1 MRNTTTRIARERKTR
16 SRRGRKAVRSYTI
29 AASRNDDRILK
40 LRMDHGIEGYA
51 VYHMLMEKIAE
62 SDRCEYAID
71 DYKVLAFDFRVDE
84 QLVKC
89 VAEDYHLFCF
99 NDGHL
104 SPNPSDMQADTG
116 EEDDEEDSEEDRND
130 CTNASERPY
139 TGTSATVFAQKK
151 EKENLP
157 LHPLKEKDKE
167 KERAEK
173 KRNSLAED
181 NGGEDD
187 SKLTTAENK
196 ISDSLDESEKDSDK
210 SENDSDKSDNDIDKS
225 SGTEKP
231 ANAENAETTGANEN
245 GGSVDSHS
253 SHSKGSTPQAAGS
266 KETRIES
273 FLTYFSN
280 YWNSVLT
287 STNSRL
293 RPIRVVN
300 GERRKRLVRL
310 RQNYTDEEISRF
322 VFRAA
327 NSPYLNARDGR
338 LRQPADLNWMLPTDD
353 RIVKIIEGN
362 M

>member
-16 SRRGRKAVRSYTI
+16 SRRGRKAVRSYPI

-99 NDGHL
+99 NDGRL
-104 SPNPSDMQADTG
+104 SLNPSDMPADAG
-116 EEDDEEDSEEDRND
+116 EEDSKEDVEEGGND
-130 CTNASERPY
+130 C
-139 TGTSATVFAQKK
+139 
-151 EKENLP
+151 
-157 LHPLKEKDKE
+157 DK
-167 KERAEK
+167 
-173 KRNSLAED
+173 
-181 NGGEDD
+181 G
-187 SKLTTAENK
+187 
-196 ISDSLDESEKDSDK
+196 
-210 SENDSDKSDNDIDKS
+210 
-225 SGTEKP
+225 SGTKEAATK
-231 ANAENAETTGANEN
+231 ENAEASAANEDGCYVN
-245 GGSVDSHS
+245 TTS
-253 SHSKGSTPQAAGS
+253 SHSKGSTPSAAGG
-266 KETRIES
+266 KEARIES
-273 FLTYFSN
+273 FLAYFSD

-338 LRQPADLNWMLPTDD
+338 LRQPADLNWMLSTDD

>member
-16 SRRGRKAVRSYTI
+16 SRRGRKAVRSYPI

-71 DYKVLAFDFRVDE
+71 DFKVLAFDFRVDE

-104 SPNPSDMQADTG
+104 SLNPSDMQADTG
-116 EEDDEEDSEEDRND
+116 EEDDEEDRSD
-130 CTNASERPY
+130 CTTASERPY
-139 TGTSATVFAQKK
+139 TGTSAAVAAQKK

-187 SKLTTAENK
+187 SKVTTAENK
-196 ISDSLDESEKDSDK
+196 ISDSLDKGRK
-210 SENDSDKSDNDIDKS
+210 DSDKSDNDSDKS

-231 ANAENAETTGANEN
+231 ANAENAEAAEANED
-245 GGSVDSHS
+245 GCSVDSHS
-253 SHSKGSTPQAAGS
+253 SHSKESTPQAAGS

-273 FLTYFSN
+273 FLAYFSN

-338 LRQPADLNWMLPTDD
+338 LRQPADLNWMLSTDD

>member
-16 SRRGRKAVRSYTI
+16 SRRGRKAVRSYPI

-99 NDGHL
+99 NDGRL
-104 SPNPSDMQADTG
+104 SLNLCDMQADTG
-116 EEDDEEDSEEDRND
+116 EEDDDEDGND
-130 CTNASERPY
+130 CPTASERPY
-139 TGTSATVFAQKK
+139 TGTSATVAAQKK

-181 NGGEDD
+181 NGGEND
-187 SKLTTAENK
+187 SKVTTAENK
-196 ISDSLDESEKDSDK
+196 ISDSPDK
-210 SENDSDKSDNDIDKS
+210 GENDSDKSS
-225 SGTEKP
+225 ETEKP
-231 ANAENAETTGANEN
+231 TNAENTEAAEANEN
-245 GGSVDSHS
+245 DGSVGSLS
-253 SHSKGSTPQAAGS
+253 SHGKESTPSTADS
-266 KETRIES
+266 KERRIES
-273 FLTYFSN
+273 FLAYFSN

-338 LRQPADLNWMLPTDD
+338 LRQPADLNWMLSTDD

>member
-16 SRRGRKAVRSYTI
+16 SRRGRKAVRSYPI

-62 SDRCEYAID
+62 SDRCEYVID

-99 NDGHL
+99 NDGRL
-104 SPNPSDMQADTG
+104 SPNLCDMSADTG
-116 EEDDEEDSEEDRND
+116 EEDDEEDGGD
-130 CTNASERPY
+130 CLTTTERPY
-139 TGTSATVFAQKK
+139 TGTSATVAAQKK

-187 SKLTTAENK
+187 SKVTTAENK
-196 ISDSLDESEKDSDK
+196 SSDSLDKGRK
-210 SENDSDKSDNDIDKS
+210 DSDKSDNDSDKS
-225 SGTEKP
+225 SGMEKP
-231 ANAENAETTGANEN
+231 ANAENAEAAEANEN
-245 GGSVDSHS
+245 DGSFVSHS
-253 SHSKGSTPQAAGS
+253 SHGKESTPQAAGS
-266 KETRIES
+266 KERRIES
-273 FLTYFSN
+273 FLAYFSN

-338 LRQPADLNWMLPTDD
+338 LRQPADLNWMLSTDD

>member
-1 MRNTTTRIARERKTR
+1 MRNTTTRIAKERKTR
-16 SRRGRKAVRSYTI
+16 SRRGRKAVRSYPI

-99 NDGHL
+99 NDGRL
-104 SPNPSDMQADTG
+104 SLNPNDMPADAG
-116 EEDDEEDSEEDRND
+116 EEDSEEDVEENGND
-130 CTNASERPY
+130 CSTASERPY
-139 TGTSATVFAQKK
+139 TGTSAMISAQKK

-167 KERAEK
+167 KERAEE

-181 NGGEDD
+181 NGGEKD
-187 SKLTTAENK
+187 SSLKTSENK
-196 ISDSLDESEKDSDK
+196 ASDSPDK
-210 SENDSDKSDNDIDKS
+210 GRNDCDKGENDCDKG
-225 SGTEKP
+225 SGTKEAATK
-231 ANAENAETTGANEN
+231 ENAEASAANKDGSCVNTT
-245 GGSVDSHS
+245 S
-253 SHSKGSTPQAAGS
+253 SHSKGSTPSAAGG
-266 KETRIES
+266 KEARIES
-273 FLTYFSN
+273 FLAYFSN
-280 YWNSVLT
+280 YWNSVLA

-300 GERRKRLVRL
+300 GERGSSGSDRTIPTRK
-310 RQNYTDEEISRF
+310 S
-322 VFRAA
+322 AA
-327 NSPYLNARDGR
+327 SCSAP
-338 LRQPADLNWMLPTDD
+338 PT
-353 RIVKIIEGN
+353 RHI
-362 M
+362 

>member
-1 MRNTTTRIARERKTR
+1 MRNTTTRIARERKSR
-16 SRRGRKAVRSYTI
+16 SRRGRKAVRSYPI

-62 SDRCEYAID
+62 SERCEYAID

-84 QLVKC
+84 QLVKS

-99 NDGHL
+99 NDGRL
-104 SPNPSDMQADTG
+104 SLNPNDMPADAG
-116 EEDDEEDSEEDRND
+116 EEDSEEDVEEDGND
-130 CTNASERPY
+130 CTTASERPY
-139 TGTSATVFAQKK
+139 TGTSAMVSAQKK

-167 KERAEK
+167 KERAEE
-173 KRNSLAED
+173 KRISLAED
-181 NGGEDD
+181 NGGEND
-187 SKLTTAENK
+187 SSLKNSENK
-196 ISDSLDESEKDSDK
+196 ASDSPDKGGNDSEKGEKDCDK
-210 SENDSDKSDNDIDKS
+210 GSETKKEA
-225 SGTEKP
+225 TK
-231 ANAENAETTGANEN
+231 ENAEASAANED
-245 GGSVDSHS
+245 GSSVVTTS
-253 SHSKGSTPQAAGS
+253 SHSKGSTPSEAGG
-266 KETRIES
+266 KEARIES
-273 FLTYFSN
+273 FLAYFSN
-280 YWNSVLT
+280 YWNSALT

-338 LRQPADLNWMLPTDD
+338 LRHPADLNWMLSTDD

>member
-16 SRRGRKAVRSYTI
+16 SRRGRKTVRSYPI

-40 LRMDHGIEGYA
+40 LRMDHGIVGYA

-84 QLVKC
+84 QLVKS

-99 NDGHL
+99 NDRRL
-104 SPNPSDMQADTG
+104 SLNPSDMP
-116 EEDDEEDSEEDRND
+116 DDAGEEDSEEDVEENGNG
-130 CTNASERPY
+130 CTTASERPY
-139 TGTSATVFAQKK
+139 TGTSAMISAQKK

-167 KERAEK
+167 KERAEE

-181 NGGEDD
+181 NGGEND
-187 SKLTTAENK
+187 SSLKTSENK
-196 ISDSLDESEKDSDK
+196 ASDSPDK
-210 SENDSDKSDNDIDKS
+210 GEDDCDKG
-225 SGTEKP
+225 SGTKK
-231 ANAENAETTGANEN
+231 AATKENAEASAANKDGSCVNTT
-245 GGSVDSHS
+245 S
-253 SHSKGSTPQAAGS
+253 SHSKGSTPSAAGG
-266 KETRIES
+266 KEARIES
-273 FLTYFSN
+273 FLAYFSN

-338 LRQPADLNWMLPTDD
+338 LRQPADLNWMLSTDD

>member
-1 MRNTTTRIARERKTR
+1 MRNTTTRIARERKSR
-16 SRRGRKAVRSYTI
+16 SRRGRKAVCSYPI

-99 NDGHL
+99 NDGRL
-104 SPNPSDMQADTG
+104 SLNPSDMPADAG
-116 EEDDEEDSEEDRND
+116 EENSEEDVEEDGND
-130 CTNASERPY
+130 CTTASERPY
-139 TGTSATVFAQKK
+139 TGTSATVSAQKK

-167 KERAEK
+167 KERAEE
-173 KRNSLAED
+173 KRISLAED
-181 NGGEDD
+181 NSGEVD
-187 SKLTTAENK
+187 SNLKTSENK
-196 ISDSLDESEKDSDK
+196 AYDSPDKGEKDSDK
-210 SENDSDKSDNDIDKS
+210 G
-225 SGTEKP
+225 SGTKKAAP
-231 ANAENAETTGANEN
+231 KENAEASAANEDGCCVN
-245 GGSVDSHS
+245 TTS
-253 SHSKGSTPQAAGS
+253 SHSKGSTPSAAGG
-266 KETRIES
+266 KEARIES
-273 FLTYFSN
+273 FLAYFSN
-280 YWNSVLT
+280 YWNSVLA

-338 LRQPADLNWMLPTDD
+338 LRQPADLNWMLSTDD

>member
-16 SRRGRKAVRSYTI
+16 SRRDRKAVRSYPI

-51 VYHMLMEKIAE
+51 VYHMLIEKIAE

-84 QLVKC
+84 QLVKS
-89 VAEDYHLFCF
+89 VAVDYHLFCF
-99 NDGHL
+99 NDGRL
-104 SPNPSDMQADTG
+104 SLNPSDMPADAG
-116 EEDDEEDSEEDRND
+116 EEDCEEDGGD
-130 CTNASERPY
+130 CLTTTESPY
-139 TGTSATVFAQKK
+139 TGTSATVSAQKK

-167 KERAEK
+167 KERAEE
-173 KRNSLAED
+173 KRISLAED
-181 NGGEDD
+181 NGGEND
-187 SKLTTAENK
+187 SSLKTSENK
-196 ISDSLDESEKDSDK
+196 ASDSPDKGEKDSEEGEKDCDK
-210 SENDSDKSDNDIDKS
+210 G
-225 SGTEKP
+225 SGTKK
-231 ANAENAETTGANEN
+231 AATKENAEASAANED
-245 GGSVDSHS
+245 GSCVNTTS
-253 SHSKGSTPQAAGS
+253 SHSKGSTPSVAGG
-266 KETRIES
+266 KEARIES
-273 FLTYFSN
+273 FLAYFSN

-338 LRQPADLNWMLPTDD
+338 LRQPADLNWMLSTDD

>member
-1 MRNTTTRIARERKTR
+1 MRNTTTRIAKERKTR
-16 SRRGRKAVRSYTI
+16 SRRGRKAVRSYPI

-71 DYKVLAFDFRVDE
+71 DFKVLAFDFRVDE

-104 SPNPSDMQADTG
+104 SLNPSDMQADTG
-116 EEDDEEDSEEDRND
+116 EEDDEEDRSD
-130 CTNASERPY
+130 CTTASERPY
-139 TGTSATVFAQKK
+139 TGTSAAVAAQKK

-187 SKLTTAENK
+187 SKVTTAENK
-196 ISDSLDESEKDSDK
+196 ISDSLDKGRK
-210 SENDSDKSDNDIDKS
+210 DSDKSDNDSDKS

-231 ANAENAETTGANEN
+231 ANAENAEAAEANED
-245 GGSVDSHS
+245 GCSVDSHS
-253 SHSKGSTPQAAGS
+253 SHSKESTPQAAGN

-273 FLTYFSN
+273 FLAYFSN

-338 LRQPADLNWMLPTDD
+338 LRQPADLNWMLSTDD

>member
-16 SRRGRKAVRSYTI
+16 SRRGRKAVRSYPI

-104 SPNPSDMQADTG
+104 SPNLCDMQADTG
-116 EEDDEEDSEEDRND
+116 DEDGEEDSEEDRSD
-130 CTNASERPY
+130 CLTASERPY
-139 TGTSATVFAQKK
+139 TGTSATVAAQKK

-187 SKLTTAENK
+187 SKVTTAENK
-196 ISDSLDESEKDSDK
+196 ISDSLDKGRK
-210 SENDSDKSDNDIDKS
+210 DSDKSDNDNDKS
-225 SGTEKP
+225 YGTEKP
-231 ANAENAETTGANEN
+231 TNAENAEAPEANED
-245 GGSVDSHS
+245 GGSVASHS
-253 SHSKGSTPQAAGS
+253 SHSKESTPQAAGS
-266 KETRIES
+266 KERRIES
-273 FLTYFSN
+273 FLAYFSN

-310 RQNYTDEEISRF
+310 RQNYTDEKISRF

-338 LRQPADLNWMLPTDD
+338 LRQPADLNWMLSTDD

>member
-1 MRNTTTRIARERKTR
+1 M
-16 SRRGRKAVRSYTI
+16 
-29 AASRNDDRILK
+29 
-40 LRMDHGIEGYA
+40 
-51 VYHMLMEKIAE
+51 
-62 SDRCEYAID
+62 
-71 DYKVLAFDFRVDE
+71 
-84 QLVKC
+84 
-89 VAEDYHLFCF
+89 AEDYNLFCF
-99 NDGHL
+99 NDGRL
-104 SPNPSDMQADTG
+104 SPNPCDMQADTG
-116 EEDDEEDSEEDRND
+116 EEDDEEDGND
-130 CTNASERPY
+130 CPTASERPY
-139 TGTSATVFAQKK
+139 TGTSATVAAQKK

-157 LHPLKEKDKE
+157 LHPIKEKDKE
-167 KERAEK
+167 KERTEK

-196 ISDSLDESEKDSDK
+196 ISDSLDKG
-210 SENDSDKSDNDIDKS
+210 ENDSDKS
-225 SGTEKP
+225 SGTEKL

-245 GGSVDSHS
+245 GGSVVTTS

-273 FLTYFSN
+273 FLAYFSN

-338 LRQPADLNWMLPTDD
+338 LRQPADLNWMLSTDD

>member
-71 DYKVLAFDFRVDE
+71 DYKVLVFDFRVDE

-104 SPNPSDMQADTG
+104 SPNPCDMPADTG
-116 EEDDEEDSEEDRND
+116 EEDDDEDGND
-130 CTNASERPY
+130 CLTTTERPY
-139 TGTSATVFAQKK
+139 TGTSATVAAQKK

-173 KRNSLAED
+173 KRNSLAEHND
-181 NGGEDD
+181 GEYD
-187 SKLTTAENK
+187 SKVTTAENK
-196 ISDSLDESEKDSDK
+196 ISDSLDKSEKDSDK
-210 SENDSDKSDNDIDKS
+210 SDNDSDKSS
-225 SGTEKP
+225 ETEKP
-231 ANAENAETTGANEN
+231 ANAENAEAAEANVD
-245 GGSVDSHS
+245 GCSVVSHS
-253 SHSKGSTPQAAGS
+253 SHGKGSTPQAAGS
-266 KETRIES
+266 KERRIES
-273 FLTYFSN
+273 FLAYFSN

-338 LRQPADLNWMLPTDD
+338 LRQPADLNWMLSTDD

>member
-16 SRRGRKAVRSYTI
+16 SRRGRKAVRSYPI

-99 NDGHL
+99 NDGRL
-104 SPNPSDMQADTG
+104 SLNPSDMPADTG
-116 EEDDEEDSEEDRND
+116 EEDGEENSEEDRSD
-130 CTNASERPY
+130 CTTTTERPY
-139 TGTSATVFAQKK
+139 TGTSATVAAQKK

-196 ISDSLDESEKDSDK
+196 SSDSPDK
-210 SENDSDKSDNDIDKS
+210 SENDSDNG
-225 SGTEKP
+225 SGTSKP
-231 ANAENAETTGANEN
+231 TNAENAEAAEANED

-266 KETRIES
+266 KERRIES
-273 FLTYFSN
+273 FLAYFSN

-338 LRQPADLNWMLPTDD
+338 LRQPADLNWMLSTDD

>member
-16 SRRGRKAVRSYTI
+16 SRRGRKAVRSYPI

-51 VYHMLMEKIAE
+51 VYHMLLEKIAE
-62 SDRCEYAID
+62 SDRCEYAIY

-99 NDGHL
+99 NDGRL
-104 SPNPSDMQADTG
+104 SLNPSDMPADAG
-116 EEDDEEDSEEDRND
+116 EEDVEEDGNG
-130 CTNASERPY
+130 CTTDSERPY
-139 TGTSATVFAQKK
+139 TGTSAMVSAQKK
-151 EKENLP
+151 EKESLP

-167 KERAEK
+167 KERAEE

-181 NGGEDD
+181 NGGEND
-187 SKLTTAENK
+187 SNLKTSENK
-196 ISDSLDESEKDSDK
+196 ASDSPDKGEKDSDK
-210 SENDSDKSDNDIDKS
+210 
-225 SGTEKP
+225 GEKDCNKGSVTKK
-231 ANAENAETTGANEN
+231 ATTKENAEASAANED
-245 GGSVDSHS
+245 GGCVNTTS
-253 SHSKGSTPQAAGS
+253 SHSKGSTSSAAGG
-266 KETRIES
+266 KEARIES
-273 FLTYFSN
+273 FLAYFSN
-280 YWNSVLT
+280 YWNSVLA

-338 LRQPADLNWMLPTDD
+338 LRQPADLNWMLSTDD

>member
-16 SRRGRKAVRSYTI
+16 SRRGRKTVRSYPI

-99 NDGHL
+99 NDGRL
-104 SPNPSDMQADTG
+104 SLNPNDMPDDTG
-116 EEDDEEDSEEDRND
+116 EEDSKEDVEEGGND
-130 CTNASERPY
+130 CPTASERPH
-139 TGTSATVFAQKK
+139 TGTSAMVSAQKK

-167 KERAEK
+167 KERAEE
-173 KRNSLAED
+173 KRISLTVD

-187 SKLTTAENK
+187 SNLKTSENK
-196 ISDSLDESEKDSDK
+196 ASDSPDK
-210 SENDSDKSDNDIDKS
+210 GENDSDK
-225 SGTEKP
+225 GEKDCNKGSVTKK
-231 ANAENAETTGANEN
+231 ATTKENAEASAANED
-245 GGSVDSHS
+245 GSCVNTTS
-253 SHSKGSTPQAAGS
+253 SHSKGSTPSAAGG
-266 KETRIES
+266 KEARIES
-273 FLTYFSN
+273 FLAYFSN

-338 LRQPADLNWMLPTDD
+338 LRQPADLNWMLSTDD

>member
-1 MRNTTTRIARERKTR
+1 MTNTTTRIARERKTR
-16 SRRGRKAVRSYTI
+16 SRRGRKAVRSYPI

-99 NDGHL
+99 NDGRL
-104 SPNPSDMQADTG
+104 SLNPNDMPADAG
-116 EEDDEEDSEEDRND
+116 EEDSEEDVEEDGND
-130 CTNASERPY
+130 CTTASERPH
-139 TGTSATVFAQKK
+139 TGTSAMVSAQKK
-151 EKENLP
+151 EKESLP

-167 KERAEK
+167 KERAEE

-181 NGGEDD
+181 NGGEND
-187 SKLTTAENK
+187 SSLKTSENK
-196 ISDSLDESEKDSDK
+196 ASDSPDK
-210 SENDSDKSDNDIDKS
+210 GENDSDKG
-225 SGTEKP
+225 SGTKKS
-231 ANAENAETTGANEN
+231 ATKENAEASAANEDCCYVN
-245 GGSVDSHS
+245 TTS
-253 SHSKGSTPQAAGS
+253 SHSKGSTPSAAGG
-266 KETRIES
+266 KEARIES
-273 FLTYFSN
+273 FLAYFSN

-338 LRQPADLNWMLPTDD
+338 LRQPADLNWMLSTDD

>member
-16 SRRGRKAVRSYTI
+16 SRRGRKAVRSYPI

-99 NDGHL
+99 NDGRL
-104 SPNPSDMQADTG
+104 SLNLCDMQADTG
-116 EEDDEEDSEEDRND
+116 EEDDEEDGND
-130 CTNASERPY
+130 CTTASESPY
-139 TGTSATVFAQKK
+139 AGTSATVAAQKK

-173 KRNSLAED
+173 KRNSLAEG
-181 NGGEDD
+181 NGGEND

-196 ISDSLDESEKDSDK
+196 ISDSPDK
-210 SENDSDKSDNDIDKS
+210 GENDSDKS

-231 ANAENAETTGANEN
+231 ANAENAEAAEANEN
-245 GGSVDSHS
+245 DGSVGSLS
-253 SHSKGSTPQAAGS
+253 SHGKGSTPQGAGG
-266 KETRIES
+266 KERRIES
-273 FLTYFSN
+273 FLAYFSN

-338 LRQPADLNWMLPTDD
+338 LRQPADLNWMLSTDD

>member
-16 SRRGRKAVRSYTI
+16 SRRGRKAVRSYPI

-71 DYKVLAFDFRVDE
+71 DYNVLAFDFRVDE

-99 NDGHL
+99 NDGRL
-104 SPNPSDMQADTG
+104 SLNPSDMPDDAG
-116 EEDDEEDSEEDRND
+116 EEDCEEDGGD
-130 CTNASERPY
+130 CLTTTESPY
-139 TGTSATVFAQKK
+139 TGTSATVSAQKK

-167 KERAEK
+167 KERAEE
-173 KRNSLAED
+173 KRKSLAED

-187 SKLTTAENK
+187 SSLKTSENK
-196 ISDSLDESEKDSDK
+196 ASDSPDKRGNDSEKGEKDCDK
-210 SENDSDKSDNDIDKS
+210 G
-225 SGTEKP
+225 SGTKK
-231 ANAENAETTGANEN
+231 AATKENAEASAANED
-245 GGSVDSHS
+245 GSCVNTTS
-253 SHSKGSTPQAAGS
+253 SHSKGSTPAAAGG
-266 KETRIES
+266 KEARIES
-273 FLTYFSN
+273 FLAYFSN

-310 RQNYTDEEISRF
+310 RQNYTNEEISRF

-338 LRQPADLNWMLPTDD
+338 LRQPADLN
-353 RIVKIIEGN
+353 
-362 M
+362 

>member
-1 MRNTTTRIARERKTR
+1 MRNTTTRIAKERKTR
-16 SRRGRKAVRSYTI
+16 SRRGRKAVRSYPI

-99 NDGHL
+99 NDGRL
-104 SPNPSDMQADTG
+104 SPNPSDMPADTG
-116 EEDDEEDSEEDRND
+116 EEDDEEDRSD
-130 CTNASERPY
+130 CTTASERPY
-139 TGTSATVFAQKK
+139 TGTSATVAAKKK

-196 ISDSLDESEKDSDK
+196 ISDSLDKG
-210 SENDSDKSDNDIDKS
+210 ENDSDKSDNDSDKS

-231 ANAENAETTGANEN
+231 ANAENAEAAEANED

-266 KETRIES
+266 KERRIES
-273 FLTYFSN
+273 FLAYFSN

-338 LRQPADLNWMLPTDD
+338 LRQPADLNWMLSTDD

>member
-1 MRNTTTRIARERKTR
+1 MRNTTTRIARERKSR
-16 SRRGRKAVRSYTI
+16 SRRGRKAVRSYPI

-99 NDGHL
+99 NDGRL
-104 SPNPSDMQADTG
+104 SLNPNDMPADAG
-116 EEDDEEDSEEDRND
+116 EEDSKEDVEEGGND
-130 CTNASERPY
+130 CTTASERSY
-139 TGTSATVFAQKK
+139 TGTSAMVSAQKK

-167 KERAEK
+167 KERAEE
-173 KRNSLAED
+173 KRISLAED
-181 NGGEDD
+181 NGGEND
-187 SKLTTAENK
+187 SSLKTSENK
-196 ISDSLDESEKDSDK
+196 ASDSPDKGEKDSEKGEKDCDK
-210 SENDSDKSDNDIDKS
+210 G
-225 SGTEKP
+225 SGTKR
-231 ANAENAETTGANEN
+231 ATTKENAEESAANED
-245 GGSVDSHS
+245 GGYVNTTR
-253 SHSKGSTPQAAGS
+253 SHSKRSTPQAAGN

-273 FLTYFSN
+273 FLAYFSN

-338 LRQPADLNWMLPTDD
+338 LRQPADLNWMLSTDD

>member
-16 SRRGRKAVRSYTI
+16 SRRGRKAVRSYPI

-99 NDGHL
+99 NDGRL
-104 SPNPSDMQADTG
+104 SLNLCDLQADTG
-116 EEDDEEDSEEDRND
+116 EEDDEEDGGD
-130 CTNASERPY
+130 CLTTSERPY
-139 TGTSATVFAQKK
+139 TGTSATVAAQKK

-173 KRNSLAED
+173 KRNSLAEY

-196 ISDSLDESEKDSDK
+196 ISDSLDKG
-210 SENDSDKSDNDIDKS
+210 ENDSDKS

-231 ANAENAETTGANEN
+231 ANAENAEAAEANEDWY
-245 GGSVDSHS
+245 SVGSHS
-253 SHSKGSTPQAAGS
+253 SHGKESTPQEAGG
-266 KETRIES
+266 KEARIES
-273 FLTYFSN
+273 FLAYFSN

-338 LRQPADLNWMLPTDD
+338 LRQPADLNWMLSTDD

>member
-16 SRRGRKAVRSYTI
+16 SRRGRKAVRSYPI

-99 NDGHL
+99 NDGRL
-104 SPNPSDMQADTG
+104 SLTPSDMPADTG
-116 EEDDEEDSEEDRND
+116 EEDVEEGGND
-130 CTNASERPY
+130 CPTASERPH
-139 TGTSATVFAQKK
+139 TGTSAMISAQKK

-167 KERAEK
+167 KERAEE
-173 KRNSLAED
+173 KRISLAED
-181 NGGEDD
+181 NGGEND
-187 SKLTTAENK
+187 SNLKTSENK
-196 ISDSLDESEKDSDK
+196 ASDSPDKGEKDSEK
-210 SENDSDKSDNDIDKS
+210 GENDSDKG
-225 SGTEKP
+225 SGTKK
-231 ANAENAETTGANEN
+231 ATTKENAEASAANED
-245 GGSVDSHS
+245 GSCVNTTS
-253 SHSKGSTPQAAGS
+253 SHSKGSTPSAAGG
-266 KETRIES
+266 KEARIES
-273 FLTYFSN
+273 FLAYFSN

-338 LRQPADLNWMLPTDD
+338 LRQPADLNWMLSTDD

>member
-16 SRRGRKAVRSYTI
+16 SRRGRKAVRSYPI

-99 NDGHL
+99 NDGRL
-104 SPNPSDMQADTG
+104 SLNPSDMPDDAG
-116 EEDDEEDSEEDRND
+116 EEDCEEDGGD
-130 CTNASERPY
+130 CLTTTESPY
-139 TGTSATVFAQKK
+139 TGTSATVSAQKK

-167 KERAEK
+167 KERAEE
-173 KRNSLAED
+173 KRKSLAED

-187 SKLTTAENK
+187 SKLTTTENK
-196 ISDSLDESEKDSDK
+196 SSDSPDKGEKDS
-210 SENDSDKSDNDIDKS
+210 DKS

-231 ANAENAETTGANEN
+231 TNAENVEATGANEN
-245 GGSVDSHS
+245 DGSVVTTS
-253 SHSKGSTPQAAGS
+253 SHSKGSTPSAAGS
-266 KETRIES
+266 KEARIES
-273 FLTYFSN
+273 FLAYFSN
-280 YWNSVLT
+280 YWNSVLA

-310 RQNYTDEEISRF
+310 RQNYTNEEISRF

-338 LRQPADLNWMLPTDD
+338 LRQPADLNWMLSTDD

>member
-1 MRNTTTRIARERKTR
+1 MTNTTTRIARERKTR
-16 SRRGRKAVRSYTI
+16 SRRGRKAVRSYPI

-99 NDGHL
+99 NDGRL
-104 SPNPSDMQADTG
+104 SLNPSDMPADAG
-116 EEDDEEDSEEDRND
+116 EEDCEEDGGD
-130 CTNASERPY
+130 CLTTTESPY
-139 TGTSATVFAQKK
+139 TGTSATVSAQKK

-157 LHPLKEKDKE
+157 LHSLKEKDKE
-167 KERAEK
+167 KERAEE
-173 KRNSLAED
+173 KRISLAED
-181 NGGEDD
+181 NGGEND
-187 SKLTTAENK
+187 SSLKTSENK
-196 ISDSLDESEKDSDK
+196 ASDSPDKGEKDSEEGEKDCDK
-210 SENDSDKSDNDIDKS
+210 G
-225 SGTEKP
+225 SGTKK
-231 ANAENAETTGANEN
+231 AATKENAEASAANED
-245 GGSVDSHS
+245 GGCVNTTS
-253 SHSKGSTPQAAGS
+253 SHSKGSTPSAAGG
-266 KETRIES
+266 KEARIES
-273 FLTYFSN
+273 FLAYFSN

-338 LRQPADLNWMLPTDD
+338 LRQPADLNWMLSTDD

>member
-1 MRNTTTRIARERKTR
+1 MRNTTTRIARERKSR
-16 SRRGRKAVRSYTI
+16 SRRGRKAVRSYPI

-71 DYKVLAFDFRVDE
+71 DYKVFAFDFRVDE

-99 NDGHL
+99 NDGRL
-104 SPNPSDMQADTG
+104 SLNPNDMPADAG
-116 EEDDEEDSEEDRND
+116 EEYSEENVELDGND
-130 CTNASERPY
+130 CPTASERPHS
-139 TGTSATVFAQKK
+139 GTSAMVSAQKK
-151 EKENLP
+151 EKESLP

-167 KERAEK
+167 KERAEE

-181 NGGEDD
+181 NGGEND
-187 SKLTTAENK
+187 SSLKTSENK
-196 ISDSLDESEKDSDK
+196 ASDSPDKGEKDSDK
-210 SENDSDKSDNDIDKS
+210 G
-225 SGTEKP
+225 SGTKK
-231 ANAENAETTGANEN
+231 AATKDNAEASAANEDVCCVN
-245 GGSVDSHS
+245 TTS
-253 SHSKGSTPQAAGS
+253 SHSKGSTPSAAGG
-266 KETRIES
+266 KEARIES
-273 FLTYFSN
+273 FLAYFSN

-338 LRQPADLNWMLPTDD
+338 LRQPADLNWMLSTDD

>member
-16 SRRGRKAVRSYTI
+16 SRRGRKAVCSYPI

-99 NDGHL
+99 NDGRL
-104 SPNPSDMQADTG
+104 SLNPSDMPADAG
-116 EEDDEEDSEEDRND
+116 EEDSEEDVEEDGND
-130 CTNASERPY
+130 CTTASERPY
-139 TGTSATVFAQKK
+139 TGTSATVSAQKK

-167 KERAEK
+167 KERAEE
-173 KRNSLAED
+173 KRISLAED
-181 NGGEDD
+181 NSGEVD
-187 SKLTTAENK
+187 SNLKTSENK
-196 ISDSLDESEKDSDK
+196 AYDSPDKGEKDSDK
-210 SENDSDKSDNDIDKS
+210 G
-225 SGTEKP
+225 SGTKKAAP
-231 ANAENAETTGANEN
+231 KENAEASAANEDGCCVN
-245 GGSVDSHS
+245 TTS
-253 SHSKGSTPQAAGS
+253 SHSKGSTPSAAGG
-266 KETRIES
+266 KEARIES
-273 FLTYFSN
+273 FLAYFSN
-280 YWNSVLT
+280 YWNSVLA

-338 LRQPADLNWMLPTDD
+338 LRQPADLNWMLSTDD

>member
-1 MRNTTTRIARERKTR
+1 MRSTTTRIAKERKTR
-16 SRRGRKAVRSYTI
+16 SRRGRKAVRSYPI

-99 NDGHL
+99 NDGRL
-104 SPNPSDMQADTG
+104 SLNPNDMPADAG
-116 EEDDEEDSEEDRND
+116 EEDCEEDGGD
-130 CTNASERPY
+130 CLTTTERPY
-139 TGTSATVFAQKK
+139 TGTSAMISAQKK

-167 KERAEK
+167 KERAEE

-181 NGGEDD
+181 NGGENDT
-187 SKLTTAENK
+187 SLKTSENK
-196 ISDSLDESEKDSDK
+196 ASDSPDK
-210 SENDSDKSDNDIDKS
+210 GRNDCDKGENDCDKG
-225 SGTEKP
+225 SGTKEAATK
-231 ANAENAETTGANEN
+231 ENAEASAANKDGSCVNTT
-245 GGSVDSHS
+245 S
-253 SHSKGSTPQAAGS
+253 SHSKGSTPSAAGG
-266 KETRIES
+266 KEARIES
-273 FLTYFSN
+273 FLAYFSN

-338 LRQPADLNWMLPTDD
+338 LRQPADLNWMLSTDD

>member
-16 SRRGRKAVRSYTI
+16 SRRGRKAVRSYPI

-89 VAEDYHLFCF
+89 VAEDYHLFCL
-99 NDGHL
+99 NDGRL
-104 SPNPSDMQADTG
+104 SLNPNDMPADTG
-116 EEDDEEDSEEDRND
+116 EEDSEEDVEEGGND
-130 CTNASERPY
+130 CPTASERPH
-139 TGTSATVFAQKK
+139 TGTSAMVSAQKK

-167 KERAEK
+167 KERAEE
-173 KRNSLAED
+173 KRISLAED
-181 NGGEDD
+181 NGGEND
-187 SKLTTAENK
+187 SSLKTSENK
-196 ISDSLDESEKDSDK
+196 ASDSPDKGEKDSEK
-210 SENDSDKSDNDIDKS
+210 GENDCDKGSVTK
-225 SGTEKP
+225 EAAPK
-231 ANAENAETTGANEN
+231 ENAETSAANED
-245 GGSVDSHS
+245 GGCVNTTS
-253 SHSKGSTPQAAGS
+253 SHSKGSTPSAAGG
-266 KETRIES
+266 KEARIES
-273 FLTYFSN
+273 FLAYFSN

-338 LRQPADLNWMLPTDD
+338 LRQPADLNWMLSTDD

>member
-16 SRRGRKAVRSYTI
+16 SRRGRKAVRSYPI

-89 VAEDYHLFCF
+89 VAEDYHLFCL
-99 NDGHL
+99 NDGRL
-104 SPNPSDMQADTG
+104 SLNPSDMPDDTG
-116 EEDDEEDSEEDRND
+116 EEDSEEDVEEGGND
-130 CTNASERPY
+130 CPTASERPH
-139 TGTSATVFAQKK
+139 TGTSAMVSAQKK
-151 EKENLP
+151 EKESLP

-167 KERAEK
+167 KERAEE
-173 KRNSLAED
+173 KRISLAED
-181 NGGEDD
+181 NGGENDGNLKT
-187 SKLTTAENK
+187 SENK
-196 ISDSLDESEKDSDK
+196 AYDSPDKGEKDSDK
-210 SENDSDKSDNDIDKS
+210 D
-225 SGTEKP
+225 SGTKKS
-231 ANAENAETTGANEN
+231 ATKENAEASAANKDGGYVNTT
-245 GGSVDSHS
+245 S
-253 SHSKGSTPQAAGS
+253 SHSKGSTPSAAGG
-266 KETRIES
+266 KEARIES
-273 FLTYFSN
+273 FLAYFSN

-338 LRQPADLNWMLPTDD
+338 LRQPADLNWMLSTDD

>member
-1 MRNTTTRIARERKTR
+1 MTNTTTRIARERKTR
-16 SRRGRKAVRSYTI
+16 SRRGRKAVRSYPI

-89 VAEDYHLFCF
+89 VAEDYHLFCL
-99 NDGHL
+99 NDGRL
-104 SPNPSDMQADTG
+104 SLNPNDMPADAG
-116 EEDDEEDSEEDRND
+116 EEYSEEDVEEDGND
-130 CTNASERPY
+130 CPTASERPH
-139 TGTSATVFAQKK
+139 TGTSAMVSAQKK

-167 KERAEK
+167 KERAEE
-173 KRNSLAED
+173 KRISLAED
-181 NGGEDD
+181 NGGEND
-187 SKLTTAENK
+187 SNLKTSENK
-196 ISDSLDESEKDSDK
+196 AYDSPDKGRNDSEKG
-210 SENDSDKSDNDIDKS
+210 ENDCDKGSVTKKAA
-225 SGTEKP
+225 TK
-231 ANAENAETTGANEN
+231 ENAEASAANED
-245 GGSVDSHS
+245 GGYVNTTS
-253 SHSKGSTPQAAGS
+253 SHSKGSTPSAAGG
-266 KETRIES
+266 KEARIER
-273 FLTYFSN
+273 FLAYFSN

-338 LRQPADLNWMLPTDD
+338 LRQPADLNWMLSTDD

>member
-1 MRNTTTRIARERKTR
+1 MRNTTTRIARERKSR
-16 SRRGRKAVRSYTI
+16 SRRGRKAVRSYPI

-99 NDGHL
+99 NDGRL
-104 SPNPSDMQADTG
+104 SLNPSDMPADAG
-116 EEDDEEDSEEDRND
+116 EEDSEEDVEEDGND
-130 CTNASERPY
+130 CPTASERPH
-139 TGTSATVFAQKK
+139 TGTSAMISAQKK
-151 EKENLP
+151 EKESLP

-167 KERAEK
+167 KERAEE
-173 KRNSLAED
+173 KRISLAED

-187 SKLTTAENK
+187 SSLKTSENK
-196 ISDSLDESEKDSDK
+196 ASDSPDK
-210 SENDSDKSDNDIDKS
+210 GRNDCDKGSVTKKAA
-225 SGTEKP
+225 TK
-231 ANAENAETTGANEN
+231 ENAEASAANED
-245 GGSVDSHS
+245 GSCVNTTS
-253 SHSKGSTPQAAGS
+253 SHSKGSTPSAVGG
-266 KETRIES
+266 KEARIES
-273 FLTYFSN
+273 FLAYFSN

-338 LRQPADLNWMLPTDD
+338 LRQPADLNWMLSTDD

>member
-16 SRRGRKAVRSYTI
+16 SRRGRKAVRSYPI

-99 NDGHL
+99 NDGRL
-104 SPNPSDMQADTG
+104 SLNPSDMPADAG
-116 EEDDEEDSEEDRND
+116 EEDCEEDGGD
-130 CTNASERPY
+130 CLTTTESPY
-139 TGTSATVFAQKK
+139 TGTSATVSAQKK

-157 LHPLKEKDKE
+157 LQPLKEKDKE
-167 KERAEK
+167 KERAEE

-181 NGGEDD
+181 NGGEND
-187 SKLTTAENK
+187 SSLKTSENK
-196 ISDSLDESEKDSDK
+196 ASDSPDKGGNDSEKG
-210 SENDSDKSDNDIDKS
+210 ENDSDKG
-225 SGTEKP
+225 SGTKKEATK
-231 ANAENAETTGANEN
+231 ENAEASAANKDGGCVNTT
-245 GGSVDSHS
+245 S
-253 SHSKGSTPQAAGS
+253 SHSKGSTPSAAGS
-266 KETRIES
+266 KEARIES
-273 FLTYFSN
+273 FLAYFSD
-280 YWNSVLT
+280 YWNSVLI

-338 LRQPADLNWMLPTDD
+338 LRQPADLNWMLSTDD

>member
-1 MRNTTTRIARERKTR
+1 M
-16 SRRGRKAVRSYTI
+16 RRGRKAVRSYPI

-99 NDGHL
+99 NDGRL
-104 SPNPSDMQADTG
+104 SLNPSDMPADAG
-116 EEDDEEDSEEDRND
+116 EEDSEEDVEEGGND
-130 CTNASERPY
+130 CPTASERPH
-139 TGTSATVFAQKK
+139 TGTSAMVSAQKK
-151 EKENLP
+151 EKE
-157 LHPLKEKDKE
+157 
-167 KERAEK
+167 RAEE
-173 KRNSLAED
+173 KRISLAED
-181 NGGEDD
+181 NGGEND
-187 SKLTTAENK
+187 SSLKTSENK
-196 ISDSLDESEKDSDK
+196 ASDSPDKERNDCDKGEKDCDK
-210 SENDSDKSDNDIDKS
+210 G
-225 SGTEKP
+225 SGTKKS
-231 ANAENAETTGANEN
+231 ATKENAEASAANED
-245 GGSVDSHS
+245 GSCVNTTS
-253 SHSKGSTPQAAGS
+253 SHSKGSTPSAAGG
-266 KETRIES
+266 KEARIES
-273 FLTYFSN
+273 FLAYFSN

-338 LRQPADLNWMLPTDD
+338 LRQPADLNWMLSTDD

>member
-1 MRNTTTRIARERKTR
+1 MRNTTTRIARERKSR
-16 SRRGRKAVRSYTI
+16 SRRGRKAVRYYPI

-99 NDGHL
+99 NDGRL
-104 SPNPSDMQADTG
+104 SLNPSDMPADAG
-116 EEDDEEDSEEDRND
+116 EENSEEDVEEDGNG
-130 CTNASERPY
+130 CTTASERLY
-139 TGTSATVFAQKK
+139 TGTSAMVSAQKK

-167 KERAEK
+167 KERAEE
-173 KRNSLAED
+173 KRISLTVD
-181 NGGEDD
+181 NGGEND
-187 SKLTTAENK
+187 SSLKTSENK
-196 ISDSLDESEKDSDK
+196 ASDSPDKGEKDSDK
-210 SENDSDKSDNDIDKS
+210 GENDSDKG
-225 SGTEKP
+225 SGTKK
-231 ANAENAETTGANEN
+231 AATKENAEASAANKDGSCVNTT
-245 GGSVDSHS
+245 S
-253 SHSKGSTPQAAGS
+253 SHSKGSTPSAAGG
-266 KETRIES
+266 KEARIES
-273 FLTYFSN
+273 FLAYLSN

-338 LRQPADLNWMLPTDD
+338 LRQPADLNWMLSTDD

>member
-16 SRRGRKAVRSYTI
+16 SRKGRKAVRSYPI

-62 SDRCEYAID
+62 SDRCEYAIY

-99 NDGHL
+99 NNGRL
-104 SPNPSDMQADTG
+104 SPNLCDMQVDTG
-116 EEDDEEDSEEDRND
+116 EEDGEEDRSD
-130 CTNASERPY
+130 CLTTTERPY
-139 TGTSATVFAQKK
+139 TGTSATVSAQKK

-187 SKLTTAENK
+187 SKVTTAENK
-196 ISDSLDESEKDSDK
+196 SSDSLDKGRK
-210 SENDSDKSDNDIDKS
+210 DSDKSDNDNDKS

-231 ANAENAETTGANEN
+231 ANAENTEATEANED
-245 GGSVDSHS
+245 GCSVDSHS
-253 SHSKGSTPQAAGS
+253 SHGKESTPQTAGS
-266 KETRIES
+266 KERRIES
-273 FLTYFSN
+273 FLAYFSN

-338 LRQPADLNWMLPTDD
+338 LRQPADLNWMLSTDD

>member
-16 SRRGRKAVRSYTI
+16 SRRGRKAVRSYPI

-89 VAEDYHLFCF
+89 VAEGYHLFCF
-99 NDGHL
+99 NDGRL
-104 SPNPSDMQADTG
+104 SLNLCDMQVDTG
-116 EEDDEEDSEEDRND
+116 EEDDEEDGND
-130 CTNASERPY
+130 CTTASESPY
-139 TGTSATVFAQKK
+139 TGTSATVSAQKK

-181 NGGEDD
+181 NGGEND
-187 SKLTTAENK
+187 SKLTTAENRS
-196 ISDSLDESEKDSDK
+196 SDSLDKGRK
-210 SENDSDKSDNDIDKS
+210 DSDKSDNDSDKS
-225 SGTEKP
+225 SRTEKP
-231 ANAENAETTGANEN
+231 ANAENAEAAEANED

-253 SHSKGSTPQAAGS
+253 SHSKGSTPQTAGS
-266 KETRIES
+266 KERRIES
-273 FLTYFSN
+273 FLAYFSN

-338 LRQPADLNWMLPTDD
+338 LRQPADLNWMLSTDD

>member
-16 SRRGRKAVRSYTI
+16 SRRGRKAVRSYPI

-84 QLVKC
+84 QLVKS

-99 NDGHL
+99 NDGRL
-104 SPNPSDMQADTG
+104 SLNPSNMPDDAG
-116 EEDDEEDSEEDRND
+116 EEDCEEDGGD
-130 CTNASERPY
+130 CLTTTESPY
-139 TGTSATVFAQKK
+139 TGTSATVSAQKK

-167 KERAEK
+167 KERAEE

-187 SKLTTAENK
+187 SSLKTSENK
-196 ISDSLDESEKDSDK
+196 ASDSPDKGGNDSEKGEKDCDK
-210 SENDSDKSDNDIDKS
+210 GSETKKEA
-225 SGTEKP
+225 TK
-231 ANAENAETTGANEN
+231 ENAEASAANED
-245 GGSVDSHS
+245 GSSVVTTS
-253 SHSKGSTPQAAGS
+253 SHSKGSTPSAAGG
-266 KETRIES
+266 KEARIES
-273 FLTYFSN
+273 FLAYFSN

-338 LRQPADLNWMLPTDD
+338 LRQPADQNWMLSTDD